1 MNWWR
6 IKTITTE
13 TGGKID
19 VTYSGPD
26 CVAGTRVPD
35 VHALQDN
42 RLRCYPVKW
51 TPLGNPGPVTDFFH
65 RYVVTDVVEA
75 DQTGGAPRTRTHYD
89 YLGDPAWHYNDD
101 TGLVPV
107 ETDKTWSNWRGYG
120 AVRTVKGDPGEQ
132 TQSETRYF
140 RGMHGD
146 HLPIGTRSVRLP
158 AIAVG
163 AVPAVDDEDV
173 FAGMTRE
180 TITYN
185 GPGGPEVSASVSEPW
200 RSPPTA
206 SRTRNGITVH
216 ARHVQI
222 GASHTRTALDKGRAP
237 RTTTTRTV
245 FDDTYGMVVSVEDRG
260 DDALTDDETCTLT
273 DYARSPDA
281 WLVAAVSRVR
291 VFAVDCA
298 RAGAGGL
305 TDDDV
310 TGDQRTSYDGKA
322 YGVAPA
328 TGDVTRTEALKAYH
342 DGNPTYVTTATS
354 EYDPYGRVVKTTD
367 ARGLVT
373 TTGYLPAAG
382 GPVTASTRTTDGTW
396 RTTTTTDPAWG
407 LPTSTVDANGRRTE
421 LAYDGLGRLVSVWKP
436 GPDHPVAQLPLR
448 VPDPGHHSGRGDQPC
463 AHPRRRV
470 RHDLHALR
478 QPAAG
483 AADAGAGRRR
493 WTARRGHRHVLRLG
507 RAPGADHRCLP
518 VDRPARDR
526 PVRPDRG
533 RAHPDGHRLR
543 RRRPHHRVGVHGRR
557 AAGREP
563 GRDRTLADHHGLWR
577 GPRRRHPTGR
587 RYRRIDRRR
596 RPRPDHRAAAVPRRR
611 GPRR

>member
-146 HLPIGTRSVRLP
+146 HLPIGTRSVQLP

-322 YGVAPA
+322 YGVAPDDGRHLA
-328 TGDVTRTEALKAYH
+328 DDHHDRPGVGPAHVHGGRQRAPDRAGLRRPRPAGVGVEA
-342 DGNPTYVTTATS
+342 G
-354 EYDPYGRVVKTTD
+354 
-367 ARGLVT
+367 
-373 TTGYLPAAG
+373 
-382 GPVTASTRTTDGTW
+382 
-396 RTTTTTDPAWG
+396 
-407 LPTSTVDANGRRTE
+407 
-421 LAYDGLGRLVSVWKP
+421 P

-543 RRRPHHRVGVHGRR
+543 RCRPHHRVGVHGRR
-557 AAGREP
+557 PAGREP